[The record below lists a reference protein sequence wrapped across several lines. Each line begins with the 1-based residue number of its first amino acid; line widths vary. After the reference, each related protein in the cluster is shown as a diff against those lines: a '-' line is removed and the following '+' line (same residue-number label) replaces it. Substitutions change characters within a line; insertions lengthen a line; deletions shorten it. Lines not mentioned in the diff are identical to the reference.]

1 MWVQG
6 YKNQEDKQSTER
18 SPRLKN
24 TRKKVKVKQRSMN
37 DNEDSE
43 ASISSSSL
51 SVLNWLTST
60 LKQSFTI
67 LSIYFSLA
75 HEKQPSSGLSLMSG

>member
-1 MWVQG
+1 
-6 YKNQEDKQSTER
+6 
-18 SPRLKN
+18 
-24 TRKKVKVKQRSMN
+24 MN

-67 LSIYFSLA
+67 LSISFQFSSWEAALLWS
-75 HEKQPSSGLSLMSG
+75 EPDVIPVFVSLHWFLVVWQTEFLR

>member
-18 SPRLKN
+18 RLKN

-37 DNEDSE
+37 YNEDSE
-43 ASISSSSL
+43 ASISSSIL

-67 LSIYFSLA
+67 LPISFQFS
-75 HEKQPSSGLSLMSG
+75 S